1 MTESKVPVPA
11 GFTITT
17 EVCDYYSKNKS
28 YPKDLKKLVDE
39 NIKKLEKAMN
49 MEFGNEEKPLLVSVR
64 SGAAI
69 SMPGM
74 MDTILNLGINEKVVN
89 GMIKKTNNPRFAWD
103 AYRRF
108 IQMFGDVAMGVD
120 HDKFEDIYPDAK

>member
-1 MTESKVPVPA
+1 ME
-11 GFTITT
+11 
-17 EVCDYYSKNKS
+17 
-28 YPKDLKKLVDE
+28 KLVDE

-103 AYRRF
+103 
-108 IQMFGDVAMGVD
+108 ILQ
-120 HDKFEDIYPDAK
+120 KIYSNVWRCGYGS